1 MDKTGSSA
9 ASETIKYI
17 LAVLVLCTNRFC
29 SLPERQKYVNLRMVA
44 AGCWRVTALRQD
56 IHTYFTYSVHMYV
69 RAGGGAGGGARY
81 FSTDTDYE
89 VLHMEIN
96 LIVETLFSRSI
107 AHSK

>member
-1 MDKTGSSA
+1 MDETGSSA
-9 ASETIKYI
+9 ASETTKYI

-44 AGCWRVTALRQD
+44 AGCWRVTAVRQD

-69 RAGGGAGGGARY
+69 RAGGGARY
-81 FSTDTDYE
+81 CSTDTDYE